1 VRDPSSKE
9 PVLGV
14 RRHGGQPDKKE
25 ALAKQ
30 LNIEETIENN
40 GGRGSST
47 QKTNFND
54 LPESKQGEIDDQIN
68 IMIKQNTQA

>member
-1 VRDPSSKE
+1 MKSEKHVFVLTPRLSATTFRELKKCGDPSSKE

-30 LNIEETIENN
+30 LNIPEETIENN
-40 GGRGSST
+40 AGRGSST
-47 QKTNFND
+47 RKD
-54 LPESKQGEIDDQIN
+54 
-68 IMIKQNTQA
+68 